1 MLRGMC
7 TLTLFADDLP
17 AATRWYTELLGIEPY
32 FRSENVGK
40 GPGYVEFRIGDY
52 QHELGIIDRRFAPS
66 GLAASGC
73 GAVCNWHVDN
83 IEEKLQ
89 RLLDMGAK
97 LAEGITERGPGFIT
111 ASVIDPF
118 GNVLGI
124 MHNQHYLDILK
135 GRHGGK

>member
-7 TLTLFADDLP
+7 TLTLWADDLP

-52 QHELGIIDRRFAPS
+52 QHELGIIDRRFAPK
-66 GLAASGC
+66 GLAANGS

-83 IEEKLQ
+83 LEANLKRVLG
-89 RLLDMGAK
+89 MGAK
-97 LAEGITERGPGFIT
+97 LVEDITERGPGFVT

-118 GNVLGI
+118 GNVLGL

-135 GRHGGK
+135 SGPVAR